1 MPKDLL
7 DQIRGPGNNP
17 VPTNMYEN
25 DAFDSM
31 EADNNLDSFLLEVGD
46 LQDSIKKI
54 GILTAE
60 LRNKHSEILSAPQQN
75 NKMKQEIMEHS
86 AAIEQAASK
95 ILTKLKQMGESIN
108 QMEQLKPGSSTV
120 KSRRTQHFTVTK
132 QFMDTMN
139 NYRMIQMDYQKAC
152 KEQIKLKLEI
162 AEHPKTDEEL
172 EQMLESDNPQI
183 FTEGI
188 LVDTQQ
194 ARQNVADIKARHDD
208 IMKLEKSIRELRDL
222 FIDPAAMVEA
232 QNELI
237 DRIDYNVSSTKD
249 HVETAKFATK
259 KAVEYRKKSRK
270 KKIIIISVVVGVVVL
285 LIIILIATLVKR

>member
-7 DQIRGPGNNP
+7 GEIRGPGNP
-17 VPTNMYEN
+17 LPTNMYEN
-25 DAFDSM
+25 NAFDSM
-31 EADNNLDSFLLEVGD
+31 ETGDNLDSFLVEVRD
-46 LQDSIKKI
+46 LQESIKNI
-54 GILTAE
+54 GILGAE
-60 LRNKHSEILSAPQQN
+60 LRKKHSEILSAPQQN
-75 NKMKQEIMEHS
+75 NKMKQEIMELS
-86 AAIEQAASK
+86 DTIEQTASK
-95 ILTKLKQMGESIN
+95 IHKRLKQMGESIN
-108 QMEQLKPGSSTV
+108 QLEELQPGSSIV
-120 KSRRTQHFTVTK
+120 KSQRTQHYTVTN
-132 QFMDTMN
+132 QFMETMN
-139 NYRMIQMDYQKAC
+139 NYRMIQTDYQKAC

-208 IMKLEKSIRELRDL
+208 IIKLEKSIRELRDL
-222 FIDPAAMVEA
+222 FIDLAAMVEA
-232 QNELI
+232 QNEMI
-237 DRIDYNVSSTKD
+237 DRIDYNVSNTRD
-249 HVETAKFATK
+249 HVVTAKIATK

-270 KKIIIISVVVGVVVL
+270 KKIIIISVVVGVVAL